1 MPASSHPRRSLRL
14 LHDRN
19 NYHRPKSPSD
29 LYLGDDRV
37 SPILAELDRRNA
49 VVLLY
54 PTSRVGYERW
64 SNGWKA
70 ALNALKITF
79 DGPLSAGRKWNHKI
93 ELHRVLIDP
102 D

>member
-1 MPASSHPRRSLRL
+1 
-14 LHDRN
+14 
-19 NYHRPKSPSD
+19 
-29 LYLGDDRV
+29 
-37 SPILAELDRRNA
+37 

-54 PTSRVGYERW
+54 PTSCVGYERW

-79 DGPLSAGRKWNHKI
+79 DGRLSAGRKWNHKI